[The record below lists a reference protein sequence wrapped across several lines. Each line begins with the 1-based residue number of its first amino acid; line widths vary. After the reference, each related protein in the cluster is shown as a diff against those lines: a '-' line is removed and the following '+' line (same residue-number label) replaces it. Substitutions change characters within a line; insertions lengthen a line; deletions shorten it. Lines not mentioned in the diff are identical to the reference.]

1 MVIVTEERLDKLND
15 LELKKVEDL
24 TIYFKALREKE
35 LIKNP
40 RLSDVKVASALDSFT
55 EFYVYIRVSDLVF
68 ADYEDWDSGSS
79 AVSFVIKIDRYTWGT
94 VNCSPDNYYFLPS
107 FGEV

>member
-1 MVIVTEERLDKLND
+1 MVIVTEEKITEKLNE

-24 TIYFKALREKE
+24 TRYFKELREKE
-35 LIKNP
+35 LLNNH
-40 RLSDVKVASALDSFT
+40 RLSNVKVASALDSFN
-55 EFYVYIRVSDLVF
+55 EFYIYIRVSDLVF
-68 ADYEDWDSGSS
+68 ANYDDWESCSS

-107 FGEV
+107 F